1 MSSGILGKI
10 TNIDRRI
17 LYWILFVVLAVPFI
31 SPIGLPVFVT
41 PTSQAMYN
49 SLNSLKKGDVV
60 VLGINF
66 GVSVWSECLPGSIA
80 CVKMVVRKEAKL
92 IVFGMGTTD
101 VAITW
106 KEIMSK
112 IPAFGAGTYKEGD
125 DYAFFGFLPIQETTI
140 NLMATNFRQVFSKD
154 TRGTLTDDIP
164 MMKNFNGA
172 KDCKLVL
179 SSDTGDVGDYFIRYW
194 QVPFKVA
201 VGWIGIAMNAS
212 TGMTYIRSGNLV
224 GLLSGVR
231 GGAEMEKLIG
241 EPGAATTN
249 MDSISTSHLLV
260 VIAVIIANVAY
271 LATRRKA

>member
-1 MSSGILGKI
+1 MSTGILGKI
-10 TNIDRRI
+10 GTLDKRI
-17 LYWILFVVLAVPFI
+17 LYWIIFAALAIPFI

-41 PTSQAMYN
+41 PTSQAMYD
-49 SLNSLKKGDVV
+49 SLHSLKKGDVV

-66 GVSVWSECLPGSIA
+66 GVSAWSECLPGAVA
-80 CVKMVVRKEAKL
+80 CVKMVVRQEAKL

-106 KEIMSK
+106 DKIKSS

-140 NLMATNFRQVFSKD
+140 NLMATNFRAVFSKD
-154 TRGTLTDDIP
+154 AKGTLTDNIP

-172 KDCKLVL
+172 KDCALIL
-179 SSDTGDVGDYFIRYW
+179 SSDTGDVGDYFIKYW
-194 QVPFKVA
+194 QVPFHVPT
-201 VGWIGIAMNAS
+201 GWIGIAMNAS
-212 TGMTYIRSGNLV
+212 TGMAYIRSGNLV

-249 MDSISTSHLLV
+249 MDSISVSHLCV
-260 VIAVIIANVAY
+260 VIAVIIANVSY
-271 LATRRKA
+271 FATRRKK